1 MSLLLIQFPNH
12 DVKSRC
18 TSWSVINHINLFSAC
33 IDYSVCAQTA
43 KCIVVLC
50 LCLLS
55 DEPMWHFTC
64 IHHWNREL
72 VNKDESAAKKQ
83 TKKTLEVKL
92 ESGYE
97 EKNEGIP
104 EEVTL
109 TKNPKP
115 PNQKLTL
122 KYSWR
127 YYMMVKSQRTKY

>member
-83 TKKTLEVKL
+83 TNKKDSRSETGKWLWRKKWRYPRG
-92 ESGYE
+92 SDTD
-97 EKNEGIP
+97 KKP
-104 EEVTL
+104 QT
-109 TKNPKP
+109 PKP
-115 PNQKLTL
+115 KTHIKVLL
-122 KYSWR
+122 KILHDG
-127 YYMMVKSQRTKY
+127 